1 MVFEQV
7 EVFLKIEQSS
17 RKFKLYYV
25 DYFLS
30 AQENIEIPRIRFYV
44 LIVSLLPPLYV
55 LSYPQSIDS
64 GRRRPVKKLGG
75 W

>member
-30 AQENIEIPRIRFYV
+30 AQENIEIPRIRLYV
-44 LIVSLLPPLYV
+44 LIVSLLPPL
-55 LSYPQSIDS
+55 
-64 GRRRPVKKLGG
+64 
-75 W
+75 